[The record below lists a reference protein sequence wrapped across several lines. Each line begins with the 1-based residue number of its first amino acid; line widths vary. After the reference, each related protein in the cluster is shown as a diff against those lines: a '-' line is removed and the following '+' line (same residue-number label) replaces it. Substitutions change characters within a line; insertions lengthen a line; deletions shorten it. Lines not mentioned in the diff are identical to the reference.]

1 MIGTEQSTCV
11 ALQGVTQ
18 GPCSI
23 LQFNK
28 WLQAMAGKPH
38 LQSEFQQF
46 KDVSVWRVRP
56 LSPATAQGGVGCY
69 RV

>member
-1 MIGTEQSTCV
+1 M
-11 ALQGVTQ
+11 LQGQTQ

-23 LQFNK
+23 QQFNK

-46 KDVSVWRVRP
+46 KEVWVWRVRSS
-56 LSPATAQGGVGCY
+56 LCFAN
-69 RV
+69 